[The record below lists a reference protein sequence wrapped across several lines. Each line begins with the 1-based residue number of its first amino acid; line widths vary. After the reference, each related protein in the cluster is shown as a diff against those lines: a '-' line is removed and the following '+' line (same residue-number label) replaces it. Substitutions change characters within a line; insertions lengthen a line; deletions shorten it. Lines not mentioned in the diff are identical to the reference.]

1 MAQIGSFA
9 LLLALALA
17 VYSFLVGMMALFFQ
31 SGHESEGMDRVGE
44 TARRAGVACFA
55 AVLLA
60 AVVLVTAAFQND
72 FTIAYIFHHSNRD
85 LSAPYKFATLWS
97 GQEGS
102 LLFWSLLL
110 AAYGFVLRLR
120 YKTDP
125 RLFAYASV
133 VLAAVQVFFLLLLNL
148 AANPFGILEGPLRA
162 DGSGLNPLL
171 QYPEMVIHPPM
182 LYLGYVG
189 FTVPFAFALGAL
201 IMKYPGEK
209 WIHIT
214 RRWTM
219 VTWIFLTCGVFLG
232 AHWAY
237 SVLGWGG
244 YWGWDPVENASL
256 MPWLVGTA
264 FLHSVM
270 MQEKRGMLKVWNM
283 WLVFAAFWLAILG
296 TFLTRSG
303 IISSVHAFAQ
313 SSIGDWFAW
322 FLGITFVVFLFFFI
336 KNRSHLKSEH
346 KLESLISRESSFLF
360 NNLLLLLACFTVLWG
375 TWFPKISEWVQGNK
389 VTVGAPFYNKVN
401 IPVALLLLLLTAVGP
416 LLAWRKTS
424 LESLKRNFFW
434 PSLGALA
441 VAIFL
446 IITPQSWGSIFGMRP
461 WRDVTYLY
469 SLMTIFLS
477 ALVIFTVV
485 SEFYRGGRVIS
496 GHTGQGMFASIVQLG
511 HRNTRR
517 YGGYIVHFGV
527 VLAMIGFA
535 GSAFNQEKE
544 ADKGLNYGDQ
554 MTIGNYTLICRSY
567 TDEEFPNYASE
578 WAVLD
583 VYKNGNKIDTLT
595 PERRFYKASQ
605 QASTLPFIRS
615 TFKEDLYV
623 IFEGQNEKGW
633 PIIKAHLNPMVIW
646 IWIGAWVMVLGTGM
660 ALIPNAPAPAR
671 VPVAKRVAEPVHAVT
686 GD

>member
-446 IITPQSWGSIFGMRP
+446 ILTPQSWGSIFGMRP

>member
-1 MAQIGSFA
+1 MAFIGNFA
-9 LLLALALA
+9 LLLALALS
-17 VYSFLVGMMALFFQ
+17 VYCFGAGLFALISQ
-31 SGHESEGMDRVGE
+31 DDPNSHRLSE
-44 TARRAGVACFA
+44 TARRAGVVAFG

-60 AVVLVTAAFQND
+60 AVALVVSAFRDD
-72 FTIAYIFHHSNRD
+72 FSIAYIFHHSNRD
-85 LSAPYKFATLWS
+85 LPAPYKFATLWS

-102 LLFWSLLL
+102 LVFWSLLL
-110 AAYGFVLRLR
+110 SGYGFVLRLR

-125 RLFAYASV
+125 RLFAWASV
-133 VLAAVQVFFLLLLNL
+133 VLAAVQIFFLAIVNF
-148 AANPFGILEGPLRA
+148 AANPFGLLEGPLRP

-209 WIHIT
+209 WIQIT

-219 VTWIFLTCGVFLG
+219 VTWGFLTCGIFLG
-232 AHWAY
+232 SHWAY

-283 WLVFAAFWLAILG
+283 WLVFACFWLAILG

-322 FLGITFVVFLFFFI
+322 FLAITFAVFVFFFV
-336 KNRSHLKSEH
+336 KNKSHLRSEN
-346 KLESLISRESSFLF
+346 KLEGMISRESSFLF
-360 NNLLLLLACFTVLWG
+360 NNLLFLLLTLDVLWG
-375 TWFPKISEWVQGNK
+375 TWFPKISELVQGNK
-389 VTVGAPFYNKVN
+389 VTVGAPFYNRVA
-401 IPVALLLLLLTAVGP
+401 IPVALVLLLLTALGP

-424 LESLKRNFFW
+424 FESLKRNFTW
-434 PSLGALA
+434 PTIAALA
-441 VAIFL
+441 IALVVMF
-446 IITPQSWGSIFGMRP
+446 TPARWGSIFGLKP
-461 WRDVTYLY
+461 WHDVSYFY

-477 ALVIFTVV
+477 ALVAFTVA

-496 GHTGQGMFASIVQLG
+496 DKTGQRMFASMVQLT

-527 VLAMIGFA
+527 VLVMIGFS
-535 GSAFNQEKE
+535 GSALNQEKE
-544 ADKGLNYGDQ
+544 AELGYGDHMQ
-554 MTIGNYTLICRSY
+554 IGSYDLVCRSY
-567 TDEEFPNYASE
+567 TQDDNPNQETE
-578 WAVLD
+578 WALMD
-583 VYKNGNKIDTLT
+583 VYQNGQLLRTMSPQRI
-595 PERRFYKASQ
+595 FYKASQ
-605 QASTLPFIRS
+605 QASTKPDIDQG
-615 TFKEDLYV
+615 FKEDLYLV
-623 IFEGQNEKGW
+623 YEGQNDKGQ
-633 PIIKAHLNPMVIW
+633 PVIKAHLNPMVIW
-646 IWIGAWVMVLGTGM
+646 IWIGAWVMIIGTGL
-660 ALIPNAPAPAR
+660 ALVENAPVPVTVR
-671 VPVAKRVAEPVHAVT
+671 VPKMIEHAAPVAT